1 MAAKIRLL
9 RPRTIVLLLLS
20 AGLLA
25 FGLYN
30 MQQEREPRAKVLENK
45 EFSLPAPHGGKHQ
58 PTKERLPATPAPSTT
73 APSAPSAS
81 SPSLLT
87 SATSLAGLICSL
99 VTLYMGGGD
108 YRMRR
113 REFLE
118 RQRSARQAS

>member
-20 AGLLA
+20 AGFVA

-30 MQQEREPRAKVLENK
+30 MQQETKPRAKVLENK

-73 APSAPSAS
+73 APSTRSTS

-87 SATSLAGLICSL
+87 SATSRRVDLQPRDALHG
-99 VTLYMGGGD
+99 
-108 YRMRR
+108 RR
-113 REFLE
+113 RL
-118 RQRSARQAS
+118 QNASP